1 MIRGRERFLTR
12 LYMLVDFLI
21 IQVAFFVAWY
31 IRFNF
36 LEEQSISGTLP
47 FNDYLIW
54 NVVYSTVYIV
64 IAFLIRVYEPK
75 RKAKFATE
83 VFRIS
88 QAHVI
93 SIFVLL
99 SILFTLKVIDI
110 SRVFLA
116 IYVLTAI
123 VFSLVY
129 RYALKQVLRNL
140 RRQGYNRQF
149 VLILGA
155 GSVGKKYV
163 ENLLNHPEYGMEVL
177 GFLDDY
183 RTEETKCEY
192 ARFRVLGK
200 IGDLA
205 KVLDEKII
213 DEVVIALPL
222 TAFSKYQK
230 IIANCEKAGVRV
242 TIVPDFFDI
251 LPANPHFE
259 KFGDLPIINIR
270 DIPLD
275 EIVNRVV
282 KRGFD
287 IVFSLLVIILISPL
301 LLVIAIGIKITSP
314 GPVFFKQ
321 ERVGL
326 NRRTFMMYKFRS
338 MKIMD
343 ESASDTQWTVENDP
357 RRTKF
362 GTFLRKTSLDE
373 FPQFF
378 NVLIGDMSV
387 VGPRP
392 ERPYFVDQFKEE
404 IPKYMVKHQ
413 VRPGIT
419 GWAQVCGLRGDTSIE
434 ERINHDIFYIENWT
448 QLFDIKIIFKT
459 VVNGFINKNAY

>member
-1 MIRGRERFLTR
+1 MIRGREKFLTR
-12 LYMLVDFLI
+12 LYMTMDIII
-21 IQVAFFVAWY
+21 IQLAFLLAWV
-31 IRFNF
+31 IRFMIIDHAD
-36 LEEQSISGTLP
+36 LVGVLP
-47 FNDYLIW
+47 FQQYFIW
-54 NVVYSTVYIV
+54 NISYAIIFVVTGFIV
-64 IAFLIRVYEPK
+64 RLYVPK

-83 VFRIS
+83 MFKIGQTHTIS
-88 QAHVI
+88 MFA
-93 SIFVLL
+93 LL
-99 SILFTLKVIDI
+99 SILFAFKIMDI
-110 SRVFLA
+110 SRLFLGTYIIIAICLA
-116 IYVLTAI
+116 IG
-123 VFSLVY
+123 Y
-129 RYALKQVLRNL
+129 RFILKQVLRYL
-140 RRQGYNRQF
+140 RKQGYNRQF
-149 VLILGA
+149 VLVLGA

-163 ENLLNHPEYGMEVL
+163 DNLLNHPEYGLEVL

-183 RTEETKCEY
+183 RLDDTECKNSGLK
-192 ARFRVLGK
+192 VIGK
-200 IGDLA
+200 INEL
-205 KVLDEKII
+205 KRVLDEKII

-222 TAFSKYQK
+222 TVFSKYQE
-230 IIANCEKAGVRV
+230 IITICEKAGVRV
-242 TIVPDFFDI
+242 TIVPDFFDV
-251 LPANPHFE
+251 LPAQPHFE
-259 KFGDLPIINIR
+259 QFGELPVINIR

-275 EIVNRVV
+275 EQVNRVG
-282 KRGFD
+282 KRIFD
-287 IVFSLLVIILISPL
+287 ITFSMTVLILTLPLMLV
-301 LLVIAIGIKITSP
+301 VTIGIKLTSS

-404 IPKYMVKHQ
+404 VPKYMIKHQ

-434 ERINHDIFYIENWT
+434 ERINHDIYYIENWT
-448 QLFDIKIIFKT
+448 QLFDIKIILKT
-459 VVNGFINKNAY
+459 VINGFVNKNAY

>member
-1 MIRGRERFLTR
+1 MIRGRERFLTK

-21 IQVAFFVAWY
+21 IQFAFFVAW
-31 IRFNF
+31 IVRFELIDNYNSS
-36 LEEQSISGTLP
+36 EVLP
-47 FNDYLIW
+47 FQEYLLW
-54 NVVYSTVYIV
+54 NIVYSFVYLV
-64 IAFLIRVYEPK
+64 IAFLLRVYIPK
-75 RKAKFATE
+75 RKAKFASE
-83 VFRIS
+83 LFKIS
-88 QAHVI
+88 QAHLI

-99 SILFTLKVIDI
+99 STLFVLKIIDI
-110 SRVFLA
+110 SRGFLA
-116 IYVLTAI
+116 IYVITAI
-123 VFSLVY
+123 LFSLIY
-129 RYALKQVLRNL
+129 RFTLKQMLRNL
-140 RRQGYNRQF
+140 REKGYNQQF

-163 ENLLNHPEYGMEVL
+163 ENLMNHPEYGMVVL

-183 RTEETKCEY
+183 RTEEAKCEY
-192 ARFRVLGK
+192 ARFKILGK
-200 IGDLA
+200 LGDLN
-205 KVLDEKII
+205 KVLEEKII

-222 TAFSKYQK
+222 TAFSKYQN
-230 IIANCEKAGVRV
+230 IITNCEKAGVRV

-259 KFGDLPIINIR
+259 KFGELPIINIR

-275 EIVNRVV
+275 EVVNRVV
-282 KRGFD
+282 KRAFD
-287 IVFSLLVIILISPL
+287 IAFSLIVLILISPL
-301 LLVIAIGIKITSP
+301 LLFIAIGIKITSP

-338 MKIMD
+338 MKIVND
-343 ESASDTQWTVENDP
+343 SSSDTQWTVVNDP

-378 NVLIGDMSV
+378 NVLLGDMSV

-404 IPKYMVKHQ
+404 VPKYMIKHQ

-434 ERINHDIFYIENWT
+434 ERINHDIYYIENWT

-459 VVNGFINKNAY
+459 VVNGFVNKNAY

>member
-1 MIRGRERFLTR
+1 MIRGREKFLTR
-12 LYMLVDFLI
+12 LYMLVDFSI
-21 IQVAFFVAWY
+21 VQVAFFVAWY
-31 IRFNF
+31 IRFYF
-36 LEEQSISGTLP
+36 LDEQRIGGTLP

-54 NVVYSTVYIV
+54 NVVYSTAYII
-64 IAFLIRVYEPK
+64 IAFLTRVYVPK

-99 SILFTLKVIDI
+99 SILFTLKIIDI

-123 VFSLVY
+123 IFSLIY
-129 RYALKQVLRNL
+129 RFALKQVLRNL

-183 RTEETKCEY
+183 RTEETQCDY

-222 TAFSKYQK
+222 TAFSKYQN
-230 IIANCEKAGVRV
+230 IITSCEKAGVRV

-259 KFGDLPIINIR
+259 KFGELPIINIR

-287 IVFSLLVIILISPL
+287 IVFSLLVLIFISPL
-301 LLVIAIGIKITSP
+301 LLIIAIGIKLTSP
-314 GPVFFKQ
+314 GAVFFKQ

-338 MKIMD
+338 MRIME
-343 ESASDTQWTVENDP
+343 ESDSDTQWTVENDP

-373 FPQFF
+373 LPQFF

-404 IPKYMVKHQ
+404 VPKYMIKHQ

-434 ERINHDIFYIENWT
+434 ERINHDIYYIENWT

-459 VVNGFINKNAY
+459 VINGFINKNAY

>member
-1 MIRGRERFLTR
+1 MIRGREKFLTR

-31 IRFNF
+31 IRFYF
-36 LEEQSISGTLP
+36 LDEQSIGGTLP

-54 NVVYSTVYIV
+54 NVVYSTAYIV
-64 IAFLIRVYEPK
+64 IAFITRVYVPK
-75 RKAKFATE
+75 RKTKFATE

-123 VFSLVY
+123 IFSLIY
-129 RYALKQVLRNL
+129 RFALKQVLRNL

-183 RTEETKCEY
+183 RTEETKCDY
-192 ARFRVLGK
+192 ARFRILGK

-222 TAFSKYQK
+222 TAFSKYQH
-230 IIANCEKAGVRV
+230 IITSCEKAGVRV

-251 LPANPHFE
+251 LPANPNFE
-259 KFGDLPIINIR
+259 KFGELPIINIR

-282 KRGFD
+282 KRAFD
-287 IVFSLLVIILISPL
+287 IAFSLLVLILISPL
-301 LLVIAIGIKITSP
+301 LLIIAIGIKLTSP

-338 MKIMD
+338 MKKMD

-404 IPKYMVKHQ
+404 VPKYMIKHQ

-434 ERINHDIFYIENWT
+434 ERINHDIYYIENWT

-459 VVNGFINKNAY
+459 VINGFVNKNAY

>member
-1 MIRGRERFLTR
+1 MIRGRERFLTK

-21 IQVAFFVAWY
+21 IQVGFFVAWY
-31 IRFNF
+31 IRFYI
-36 LEEQSISGTLP
+36 LDEQGTVGTLP
-47 FNDYLIW
+47 FNDYLLW
-54 NVVYSTVYIV
+54 NVVYSIAYLV
-64 IAFLIRVYEPK
+64 IAFLLRVYVPK

-83 VFRIS
+83 LFKIS
-88 QAHVI
+88 QAHLI

-99 SILFTLKVIDI
+99 SILFVLKIIDI
-110 SRVFLA
+110 SRGFLA
-116 IYVLTAI
+116 IYVVTAI
-123 VFSLVY
+123 VISLIY
-129 RYALKQVLRNL
+129 RFTLKQILRNL
-140 RRQGYNRQF
+140 RKKGYNQQF
-149 VLILGA
+149 VLVLGA

-183 RTEETKCEY
+183 RTEEAKCEY
-192 ARFRVLGK
+192 ARFKILGK
-200 IGDLA
+200 LGNLN
-205 KVLDEKII
+205 KVLEEKII

-222 TAFSKYQK
+222 TAFSKYQN
-230 IIANCEKAGVRV
+230 IIASCEKAGVRV

-259 KFGDLPIINIR
+259 KFGELPIINIR

-275 EIVNRVV
+275 EVVNRVV
-282 KRGFD
+282 KRAFD
-287 IVFSLLVIILISPL
+287 IAFSLIVLILISPL
-301 LLVIAIGIKITSP
+301 LLFIAIGIKLTSP

-404 IPKYMVKHQ
+404 VPKYMIKHQ

-434 ERINHDIFYIENWT
+434 ERINHDIYYIENWT
-448 QLFDIKIIFKT
+448 QLFDIKIILKT
-459 VVNGFINKNAY
+459 VINGFVNKNAY